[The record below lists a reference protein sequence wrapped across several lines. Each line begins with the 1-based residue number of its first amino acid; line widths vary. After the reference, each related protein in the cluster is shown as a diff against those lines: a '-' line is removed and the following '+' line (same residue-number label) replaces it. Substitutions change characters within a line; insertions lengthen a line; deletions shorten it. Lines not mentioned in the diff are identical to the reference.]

1 MMGMGESEDP
11 MAGKQ
16 DKIRLWESD
25 DRVAILLSME
35 DKMGVLNDA
44 MQIFKDHNINMTSI
58 QSRPPK

>member
-1 MMGMGESEDP
+1 MGMGESEDP

-35 DKMGVLNDA
+35 DRMGVLNDA

-58 QSRPPK
+58 